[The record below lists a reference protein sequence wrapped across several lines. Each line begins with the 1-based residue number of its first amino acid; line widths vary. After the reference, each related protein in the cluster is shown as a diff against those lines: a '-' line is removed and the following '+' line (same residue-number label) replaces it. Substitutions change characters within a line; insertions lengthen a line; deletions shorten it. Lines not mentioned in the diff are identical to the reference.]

1 MDRDTFGTVQLD
13 FSDAMWEE
21 AVMGR
26 EKEAGLVTKAIST
39 GNAKHRQWQLLGIE
53 DGIQPAI
60 VFPSGGA
67 GVGSLVSIL
76 GPLLLLLDIDK
87 LLLQL

>member
-1 MDRDTFGTVQLD
+1 
-13 FSDAMWEE
+13 
-21 AVMGR
+21 MGR

-67 GVGSLVSIL
+67 GAAVGHRTFPLVGRRTLKSMPNPRDFERL
-76 GPLLLLLDIDK
+76 
-87 LLLQL
+87 